1 MKDFIKKII
10 KVLFKATVIIHV
22 VFIIVIFFAMI
33 YLKKNNPKTISLM
46 LYRQHYTGYKIKPV
60 KFLPLGLI
68 PNDIK
73 KMAIATEDYRFYSHH
88 GIDPEAIKRAYF
100 INKKVGYR
108 MYGGSTITQQLSR
121 TLFLMP
127 KKLLIRKYIEVLISL
142 EMDLIL
148 SKDRILELYLNYCEW
163 GQGFFGIAQASE
175 NYFKKSVYKLTVDET
190 ARLITILANPVDYG
204 PYSFEKK
211 KFLANRYYIIK
222 FRYYTYTKF
231 QNIKR
236 PGQELLTSS
245 IK

>member
-1 MKDFIKKII
+1 
-10 KVLFKATVIIHV
+10 
-22 VFIIVIFFAMI
+22 MI

-46 LYRQHYTGYKIKPV
+46 LYRQHYTGHTVKPV
-60 KFLPLGLI
+60 KFLPLSLI

-88 GIDPEAIKRAYF
+88 GIDLEAIKRAYF

-121 TLFLMP
+121 TMFLMP

-148 SKDRILELYLNYCEW
+148 KKDRILELYLNYCEW
-163 GQGFFGIAQASE
+163 GKGIFGIAQASD
-175 NYFKKSVYKLTVDET
+175 NYFNKAVYRLTVDET

-204 PYSFEKK
+204 PYSFEKR

-231 QNIKR
+231 QNIRR
-236 PGQELLTSS
+236 PHQELLTSS
-245 IK
+245 IR